1 MERSTAILLAL
12 GTFLVGLLLLG
23 GLARSR
29 TRSSDE
35 FYLGGRTLGPWVA
48 ALAANASSSS
58 AWSLVGA
65 SGLAYRSG
73 LVSLWLIPGCIGGFL
88 LNWFVVAPRLR
99 AATGSAITLTD
110 FLAGPPGS
118 PGRRPLVLTASLLT
132 IASLGTY
139 VAAQIQAAGSAFT
152 HAFATQQTLGVLL
165 GAAITV
171 AYTLLGGYLAASI
184 TDTLQGLVM
193 VAVAVLVP
201 VAAVLHCG
209 GVTGFVERV
218 AQVDAPGFLDLGG
231 TNQGPAAVAFAL
243 GLCGI
248 ALGYPGQPHAVNKF
262 MGMAPGASMR
272 VARTVGITWAVLL
285 YFGMIVLGL
294 AARTCWS
301 LPAGQHEDVLYEASR
316 QLLPPLLDGIVLA
329 AVLAAIM
336 STVDSQ
342 LLVAAS
348 CVTHDLGLGRRF
360 PERQL
365 ALARGTVLGLGVA
378 ATIAA
383 LLLPKNVFD
392 NVLFAWAALGA
403 AFGPLLLVR
412 LVRGPV
418 APRAALASMVL
429 GGGGAIAGSYF
440 PILAPG
446 FADRVLAWLLALV
459 PALVGSRRRR
469 PAQAPARNGR

>member
-23 GLARSR
+23 GLARR
-29 TRSSDE
+29 HTRSSDD

-65 SGLAYRSG
+65 SGFAYRYG
-73 LVSLWLIPGCIGGFL
+73 LASLWLIPGCIGGFL

-99 AATGSAITLTD
+99 AATGSAITLTE
-110 FLAGPPGS
+110 FLAGPPGT
-118 PGRRPLVLTASLLT
+118 PGRRALVLTASLLT
-132 IASLGTY
+132 IVSLGTY

-152 HAFATQQTLGVLL
+152 HAFATQQALGVLL
-165 GAAITV
+165 GAAVTI

-193 VAVAVLVP
+193 VAVAVIVP
-201 VAAVLHCG
+201 VATVVHCG
-209 GVTGFVERV
+209 GIGGFVERV
-218 AQVDAPGFLDLGG
+218 GAVDAPGFLELGSTHTG
-231 TNQGPAAVAFAL
+231 AAAVAFAL

-262 MGMAPGASMR
+262 MGMAPDASMR
-272 VARTVGITWAVLL
+272 VARTVGISWAVIL
-285 YFGMIVLGL
+285 YLGMIVLGL

-301 LPAGQHEDVLYEASR
+301 LPTGQHEDVLYEASR
-316 QLLPPLLDGIVLA
+316 QLLPPLVDGIVLA

-348 CVTHDLGLGRRF
+348 SVTHDLGLGRRF
-360 PERQL
+360 PDRQL
-365 ALARGTVLGLGVA
+365 ALARGTVLGLGGA

-412 LVRGPV
+412 LLRGPV
-418 APRAALASMVL
+418 APRAALASMLL
-429 GGGGAIAGSYF
+429 GGLGAIAGNYL
-440 PILAPG
+440 PVLASG
-446 FADRVLAWLLALV
+446 FADRVLAWLLALAA
-459 PALVGSRRRR
+459 ALVGSRR
-469 PAQAPARNGR
+469 P